1 MKEVARRVR
10 TRAQAFRKELFRASI
25 IASLEKKPAK
35 KGVPVRARLP
45 RVRHEDVKGVRWC
58 IPPILRMSCSS
69 LRLWMIEPE
78 QRKSM
83 ALKKA
88 CVQM

>member
-1 MKEVARRVR
+1 MRVSV
-10 TRAQAFRKELFRASI
+10 RAQALRCDVFKASM

-45 RVRHEDVKGVRWC
+45 MVRQEEVNGVRWC

-69 LRLWMIEPE
+69 FRL
-78 QRKSM
+78 
-83 ALKKA
+83 
-88 CVQM
+88 